1 MRLRRRVK
9 TEIEA
14 AEASLPPSVS
24 THLDSPVR
32 DLWLARAEQHA
43 ADTYAGVRIVK
54 FPEDL
59 RTYEHLLWTMRA
71 DAVVEIGT
79 RSGGSA
85 LWFRDRLRD
94 MRTYGRIGES
104 RVISIDVD
112 LTLAQTAM
120 READPDHDGIT
131 LLEADVCDPTLPDRV
146 RDLLPDGARCLVVE
160 DSQHVYETT
169 SAALTGFA
177 DFVPLGGYF
186 VVEDGCV
193 DVEEMRV
200 DDTWPRGVLPAIA
213 DWLNTSEGERF
224 QVRRDLELYGMSCHP
239 GGFLQRI
246 R

>member
-1 MRLRRRVK
+1 MKRRVK
-9 TEIEA
+9 TEIES
-14 AEASLPPSVS
+14 AEANLPPSIS
-24 THLDSPVR
+24 MHLDSRVR
-32 DLWLARAEQHA
+32 DLWFARAEQHVS
-43 ADTYAGVRIVK
+43 DTYAGVRILK

-79 RSGGSA
+79 RYGGSA

-112 LTLAQTAM
+112 LTLAHTAL
-120 READPDHDGIT
+120 READPDHDAIT
-131 LLEADVCDPTLPDRV
+131 LLEADVRDPTLPDRV
-146 RDLLPDGARCLVVE
+146 RDLLPEGARCLVVE

-169 SAALTGFA
+169 SAALAGFA

-186 VVEDGCV
+186 VVEDGWV
-193 DVEEMRV
+193 DVEEMRL
-200 DDTWPRGVLPAIA
+200 DDTLPRGVLPAIA
-213 DWLNTSEGERF
+213 DWLNTSEGQRF
-224 QVRRDLELYGMSCHP
+224 RVRRDLELYGMSGYP
-239 GGFLQRI
+239 GGFLQRV